1 MCGAA
6 RWSLFAWCGLFVS
19 TSQILAEDWPQF
31 RGPQGTGVA
40 SGDQLPAEWSTDQ
53 SIAWQRDLPGAGWST
68 PIVVDG
74 KVYFTCTTPAEGEQ
88 QNFEL
93 HCLDLAT
100 GEPVW
105 NKVCLT
111 EAPRIEKHEDN
122 TYATETPVSDGQRI
136 VAYFGMHGMFCF
148 DLAGRPLW
156 NKDLGSFEM
165 DNGWGSSSSPVMVD
179 GLVFQQVDNEEK
191 SFLVALDVET
201 GEQRWRAERPD
212 ERSNWSTPFVWKNSQ
227 RTELVTSGR
236 KIISYDPNTGKEL
249 WNIENPGRS
258 SATPAGDAD
267 MLIFGA
273 EDRSDRGG
281 GRGGLCAIKPGA
293 EGELAADSP
302 LVLWK
307 NERAALG
314 IASPLLYEGCVYV
327 PNRRG
332 GLVGCYDAA
341 TGEELYRERLKGNRE
356 FWASPWA
363 AGGKVFL
370 LDDRGATHVLAPG
383 KEYEVM
389 GINQLEGR
397 FWASA
402 AAAEGRVLLRSE
414 DKLFCVE

>member
-1 MCGAA
+1 M
-6 RWSLFAWCGLFVS
+6 RDVIRCGLFVCCGFFAPNS
-19 TSQILAEDWPQF
+19 TLLAADWPQF
-31 RGPQGTGVA
+31 RGPLGNGIATD
-40 SGDQLPAEWSTDQ
+40 SELPTEWSTSQ

-68 PIVVDG
+68 PIVVSG
-74 KVYFTCTTPAEGEQ
+74 KVFFTCTTPAEGDQ

-100 GEPVW
+100 GESVW

-111 EAPRIEKHEDN
+111 EAPRIEKHRDN

-136 VAYFGMHGMFCF
+136 VVYFGMHGMFCF
-148 DLAGRPLW
+148 DLAGNELW
-156 NKDLGSFEM
+156 KKDLGAFEM
-165 DNGWGSSSSPVMVD
+165 DNGWGSSSSPVMAD

-201 GEQRWRAERPD
+201 GEQRWRVERPN

-227 RTELVTSGR
+227 RTELVTCGQQV
-236 KIISYDPNTGKEL
+236 ISYDPATGKVL
-249 WNIENPGRS
+249 WSVANPGRS
-258 SATPAGDAD
+258 SATPVGDAER
-267 MLIFGA
+267 LVFGA

-281 GRGGLCAIKPGA
+281 GPGGLCAVKPGA
-293 EGELAADSP
+293 EGELATDSP
-302 LVLWK
+302 FVLWS
-307 NERAALG
+307 NQRAALG

-332 GLVGCYDAA
+332 GLVGCYDAT
-341 TGEELYRERLKGNRE
+341 TGEELYRQRLKGNRE

-383 KEYEVM
+383 KEFEVLA
-389 GINQLEGR
+389 INQLEGR
-397 FWASA
+397 FWASV

-414 DKLFCVE
+414 DKLFCVK